1 MLEPF
6 KELENEEP
14 HDVEGMEEV
23 QNFPQDI
30 LRALNRESEG
40 SKSNI
45 EET

>member
-1 MLEPF
+1 
-6 KELENEEP
+6 
-14 HDVEGMEEV
+14 MEEV

-30 LRALNRESEG
+30 IRALNKESEG